1 MLGGAG
7 TVASP
12 KLAEDGE
19 RVGIGFRLPTDLE
32 ARANLEAQWSAG
44 VRYFD
49 TAPWY
54 GRGQSE
60 LRLGRFLYDIK
71 PRSSFA
77 LSTKVGRVLSRPT
90 WGPDGTPP
98 APPSNLALA
107 GWKYTKDAWG
117 IPEGVPGGLEFDHRH
132 DYTYDG
138 IMRSYEDSMQR
149 LGMNSIDILVIH
161 DLDKMHFPEA
171 GIAHHM
177 GQLYTSGIYALE
189 ELKASGEI
197 QAYGAGINHTGTMSR
212 YLDHGFD
219 LDFFLV
225 SQVYSLMHHGHAGAA
240 TQFCDPTAVEQG
252 GSMAELARAQEAGM
266 GVINATP
273 FNAGIGVTGANG
285 GNAICNY
292 RPATEEELAR
302 VAAIEA
308 VLKLHGVP
316 LAAAS
321 LQFPL
326 AHPIVSSVI
335 CGFGSADE
343 ARQCI
348 EWLNF
353 PIPGEVWDELKSKGL
368 IGENAPT
375 PA

>member
-1 MLGGAG
+1 
-7 TVASP
+7 
-12 KLAEDGE
+12 
-19 RVGIGFRLPTDLE
+19 
-32 ARANLEAQWSAG
+32 
-44 VRYFD
+44 
-49 TAPWY
+49 
-54 GRGQSE
+54 
-60 LRLGRFLYDIK
+60 
-71 PRSSFA
+71 
-77 LSTKVGRVLSRPT
+77 
-90 WGPDGTPP
+90 
-98 APPSNLALA
+98 
-107 GWKYTKDAWG
+107 
-117 IPEGVPGGLEFDHRH
+117 
-132 DYTYDG
+132 
-138 IMRSYEDSMQR
+138 
-149 LGMNSIDILVIH
+149 
-161 DLDKMHFPEA
+161 
-171 GIAHHM
+171 
-177 GQLYTSGIYALE
+177 
-189 ELKASGEI
+189 
-197 QAYGAGINHTGTMSR
+197 
-212 YLDHGFD
+212 
-219 LDFFLV
+219 
-225 SQVYSLMHHGHAGAA
+225 
-240 TQFCDPTAVEQG
+240 
-252 GSMAELARAQEAGM
+252 MAELARAQEAGM